1 MRSTISTLLK
11 RKERRLHRCYKSVF
25 GKIRLL
31 FAGLVISTLVFLSLP
46 RPAVAG
52 TPAAVFGSPAQVTPD
67 PGKGYEPAVVVDNYG
82 NIFAT
87 AHKENWQLVVG
98 PDTNSPTYT
107 RSMSW
112 AWYSDDGGA
121 TFHDLPGL
129 TALSLEH

>member
-11 RKERRLHRCYKSVF
+11 RKERRLHRFYKSVF

-67 PGKGYEPAVVVDNYG
+67 PGKGYEPAGGVGNYC
-82 NIFAT
+82 NVFAT
-87 AHKENWQLVVG
+87 AHKEKWNVG
-98 PDTNSPTYT
+98 VCAGT
-107 RSMSW
+107 
-112 AWYSDDGGA
+112 
-121 TFHDLPGL
+121 
-129 TALSLEH
+129 